1 MFGMFTTG
9 FSEWTWQNILIRI
22 IVSLIIGIVIGI
34 DRGVK
39 RRGGGARTTITV
51 CLGATMVMLLEQ
63 YLEELYPERL
73 DISRIAAQVISGVGF
88 LGAGSILVSGH
99 QIKGLTSAASI
110 WTCACIGLAVG
121 IGFVD
126 GAVFLTV
133 MWLAGVHMVPYI
145 EDKVYKHSRYMTLYV
160 EVEDGKAI
168 TNVSRQ
174 LKDSHCFIDSFY
186 VDKPKAKGQHF
197 QIVVTLRIQAKRNR
211 DEFLQDLQRL
221 KGVMSVDEI

>member
-1 MFGMFTTG
+1 MFTTG

-22 IVSLIIGIVIGI
+22 IVSLVIGIVIGI

-99 QIKGLTSAASI
+99 QIKGLTFAASI

-126 GAVFLTV
+126 GAVLLTAV
-133 MWLAGVHMVPYI
+133 WLAGVHMVPYI

-168 TNVSRQ
+168 SNVSRQ
-174 LKDSHCFIDSFY
+174 LKDNNCFIDSFY

-197 QIVVTLRIQAKRNR
+197 QIVVTLRIQKKRNR
-211 DEFLQDLQRL
+211 DEFLHDLQRL
-221 KGVMSVDEI
+221 KGIMSVDEI

>member
-1 MFGMFTTG
+1 MFTTK
-9 FSEWTWQNILIRI
+9 FSDWAWQNILVRI
-22 IVSLIIGIVIGI
+22 AVSLVIGVVIGI

-39 RRGGGARTTITV
+39 RRGGGARTMITV

-63 YLEELYPERL
+63 YLEEIYPERL

-126 GAVFLTV
+126 GAALLTA
-133 MWLAGVHMVPYI
+133 MWLVGVHLAPYI
-145 EDKVYKHSRYMTLYV
+145 ESRVYRYSRYMTLYV

-168 TNVSRQ
+168 TSVSRQ
-174 LKDSHCFIDSFY
+174 LKDCNCFVDSFY

-197 QIVVTLRIQAKRNR
+197 QVVVTLRIQRKMNR
-211 DEFLQDLQRL
+211 EEFLHILQGL
-221 KGVMSVDEI
+221 KGIVSVDEI